1 MVIELNKTTTLKSST
16 GKEYVFQLY
25 SFDDFNDLKGF
36 FDEDPAL
43 YLFTRRYIDGGT
55 YHHVYIYLGETCNL
69 NSRFNDHH
77 KEKCIRRNNANCI
90 GVYRFGGTEKVRKD
104 SENDLLDANRFPC
117 NEANN

>member
-1 MVIELNKTTTLKSST
+1 MVKDINKTTTIKAKS
-16 GKEYVFQLY
+16 GKEYEFQLY

-43 YLFTRRYIDGGT
+43 YLFTRRYKKEDK
-55 YHHVYIYLGETCNL
+55 YFHDYIYLGETCNL

-77 KEKCIRRNNANCI
+77 KENCIRKNNANCI
-90 GVYRFGGTEKVRKD
+90 GIYRFEGTEIVRKG
-104 SENDLLDANRFPC
+104 SETDLLEAKKFPC